1 MTDVG
6 ANPLCCATC
15 DRVAEEQAS
24 PERDSATHWWQAATG
39 SKRDAAELRALV
51 ETLRTEITALD
62 SERTDTD
69 LDEENYVL
77 RAEARSAREE
87 ADGLLAELR
96 SVVAARND
104 AVGELVEAR
113 AVLAKARD
121 ASGQCDEIRLL
132 CERLDA
138 KEDELV
144 TYRKALAEKMTDNET
159 LRSALSKA
167 RELDAI
173 RPDSALGKLAAA
185 RAESARQCTQDK
197 IDAAYLAV
205 DQAGRARDHAL
216 DELAS
221 AWRLLSDL
229 IDEWS
234 DATGFDVC
242 FDCWSPHGE
251 DTGTYDDDSFL
262 CRSCQLERMKAGS
275 G

>member
-87 ADGLLAELR
+87 ADGLRSQLSDQSAELK
-96 SVVAARND
+96 
-104 AVGELVEAR
+104 
-113 AVLAKARD
+113 KARD